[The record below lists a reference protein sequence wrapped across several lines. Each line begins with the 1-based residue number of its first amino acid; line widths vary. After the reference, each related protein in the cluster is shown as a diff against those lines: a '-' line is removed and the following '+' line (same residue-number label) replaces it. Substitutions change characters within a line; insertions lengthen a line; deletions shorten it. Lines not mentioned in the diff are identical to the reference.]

1 MVELI
6 NQICRYTAKMKCQVT
21 FKLGSGCKKME
32 FHCPSETMDLPSNKK
47 CKKGDILRVGSKR

>member
-1 MVELI
+1 MVVL
-6 NQICRYTAKMKCQVT
+6 ICRYAANMKCQVT
-21 FKLGSGCKKME
+21 FKLGSGCKKID